1 MKRKEEKKMPNVLF
15 SAEETQKV
23 AEEVAAKALIKFFEM
38 IKQDIKNMNVPI
50 DECEKAVL
58 SPDQI
63 VERTKMQAI
72 NIMDTYL
79 EEARSLIK

>member
-1 MKRKEEKKMPNVLF
+1 MKRKEEKKMPNVSF
-15 SAEETQKV
+15 SAEETKKV
-23 AEEVAAKALIKFFEM
+23 AEEVAAKALIEFYEI

-63 VERTKMQAI
+63 VERTKTQTI
-72 NIMDTYL
+72 NIIDTYL

>member
-1 MKRKEEKKMPNVLF
+1 MPNISF
-15 SAEETQKV
+15 SVEETNNI
-23 AEEVAAKALIKFFEM
+23 AIEVATKGLIKFYEM

-50 DECEKAVL
+50 DECEEAIL

-63 VERTKMQAI
+63 VERTKNQAI
-72 NIMDTYL
+72 NIIDTYL

>member
-1 MKRKEEKKMPNVLF
+1 MPNISF

-23 AEEVAAKALIKFFEM
+23 AEEVVAKALIKFFEM

-72 NIMDTYL
+72 NIIDTSYL
-79 EEARSLIK
+79 EEARSFLK

>member
-1 MKRKEEKKMPNVLF
+1 MPNVLF

-23 AEEVAAKALIKFFEM
+23 AEEVATKALIKFFEM

-50 DECEKAVL
+50 DECEEAVL

-63 VERTKMQAI
+63 VERTKIQAI

>member
-1 MKRKEEKKMPNVLF
+1 MPNILF
-15 SAEETQKV
+15 STEETQKI
-23 AEEVAAKALIKFFEM
+23 AEEVATIALIKFYEM

-50 DECEKAVL
+50 DECEEAVM

-63 VERTKMQAI
+63 VERTKMQSI
-72 NIMDTYL
+72 NIIDTYL

>member
-1 MKRKEEKKMPNVLF
+1 MAQVMF
-15 SAEETQKV
+15 SVEETQKV
-23 AEEVAAKALIKFFEM
+23 AEEVATKALIKFFEM

-50 DECEKAVL
+50 DECEEAVL

-72 NIMDTYL
+72 NIIDTSYL

>member
-1 MKRKEEKKMPNVLF
+1 MPNILF
-15 SAEETQKV
+15 SVKETQEV
-23 AEEVAAKALIKFFEM
+23 AEEVATKALIKFYEM

-63 VERTKMQAI
+63 VERAKIQAI
-72 NIMDTYL
+72 NIIDTYL

>member
-1 MKRKEEKKMPNVLF
+1 MPNISF

-23 AEEVAAKALIKFFEM
+23 AEEVATKALIKFFEM

-63 VERTKMQAI
+63 VERTKIQAI
-72 NIMDTYL
+72 NIIDTYL
-79 EEARSLIK
+79 EDARSLIK

>member
-1 MKRKEEKKMPNVLF
+1 MPNISF
-15 SAEETQKV
+15 SAEETQKI

-72 NIMDTYL
+72 NIIDTSYL
-79 EEARSLIK
+79 EEARSFLK

>member
-1 MKRKEEKKMPNVLF
+1 MPNISFNV
-15 SAEETQKV
+15 EETQKI

-72 NIMDTYL
+72 NIIDTSYL
-79 EEARSLIK
+79 EEARSVLK

>member
-1 MKRKEEKKMPNVLF
+1 MPNISF

-23 AEEVAAKALIKFFEM
+23 AEEVATKALIKFFEM

-50 DECEKAVL
+50 DECEEAVL

-63 VERTKMQAI
+63 VERTKIQAI
-72 NIMDTYL
+72 NIIDTYL
-79 EEARSLIK
+79 EDARSLIK

>member
-1 MKRKEEKKMPNVLF
+1 MPNISF

-23 AEEVAAKALIKFFEM
+23 AEEVATKALIKFFEM
-38 IKQDIKNMNVPI
+38 IKQDIKNMNVLI

-63 VERTKMQAI
+63 VERTKTQAI
-72 NIMDTYL
+72 NIIDTYL

>member
-1 MKRKEEKKMPNVLF
+1 MPNISF
-15 SAEETQKV
+15 SVEETNNI
-23 AEEVAAKALIKFFEM
+23 AIEVATKGLIKFYEM

-50 DECEKAVL
+50 DECEEAIL

-63 VERTKMQAI
+63 VERTRIQVI
-72 NIMDTYL
+72 NIIDTYL

>member
-1 MKRKEEKKMPNVLF
+1 MPNILF

-58 SPDQI
+58 SSDQI
-63 VERTKMQAI
+63 VERTRIQAI
-72 NIMDTYL
+72 NIIDTYL
-79 EEARSLIK
+79 EEASSLIK

>member
-1 MKRKEEKKMPNVLF
+1 MAQVMF
-15 SAEETQKV
+15 SVEETQKV
-23 AEEVAAKALIKFFEM
+23 AEEVATKALIKFFEM

-58 SPDQI
+58 SLDQI
-63 VERTKMQAI
+63 VERTKTQAI
-72 NIMDTYL
+72 NIIDTYL

>member
-1 MKRKEEKKMPNVLF
+1 MPNISF
-15 SAEETQKV
+15 SVEETQKV

-58 SPDQI
+58 SSDQI

-72 NIMDTYL
+72 NIIDTSYL
-79 EEARSLIK
+79 EEARSFLK